1 MLADKNGDV
10 YKLNLKE
17 NQTKP
22 VLGTVQFSMVL
33 YGTVRYSSVQN
44 STVQYS
50 TVQCSTVQYR
60 TK

>member
-1 MLADKNGDV
+1 VLADKNGDV

-44 STVQYS
+44 ST
-50 TVQCSTVQYR
+50 
-60 TK
+60 